1 MSTFN
6 PFWHGTPVPPEKF
19 IGREEEIR
27 AIVSRISTGQS
38 TALTGSPRCGK
49 TSVLQYL
56 TAPTKQKELYEENP
70 EQLIFSYLDAYNW
83 GTEFGPIQF
92 WETALRPLS
101 ELTETALSQ
110 AYKNCQEDRFGDYAL
125 EKLITQIKVIGKR
138 LVLMVDGL
146 DVVLGPEHL
155 SQRWNAAFFG
165 GLRTLASRSGGAL
178 ALLITVNGPLSDFQ
192 KAVQELTRSNSPY
205 FNFIY
210 EVRLG
215 AFSNEVVKQ
224 LLRQGG
230 EDFSDTSY
238 DLIHEIA
245 GGHPYLLQV
254 AASMLWEMGDI
265 VISLSSCPIM
275 SLASRDN
282 TPLRGV
288 IPQTSGTTL
297 DEYYYKSKL
306 PVQFIKNFYPQV
318 QEVLDE
324 IWQSWSGSLQKAFI
338 SVAFGQMKELR
349 EVFEKRLQI
358 DMEKLIR
365 RIPPLRLDLEYL
377 KQYGFVTEDENMSG
391 GWRVVPRIF
400 LPFAIL
406 NFKVEYRSKLPKEVF
421 RYLLWIWDEEHKMI
435 T

>member
-1 MSTFN
+1 MTILN

-19 IGREEEIR
+19 IGRKEERR

-56 TAPTKQKELYEENP
+56 TAPTKQKELYEENA

-83 GTEFGPIQF
+83 GTEFGPVQF

-101 ELTETALSQ
+101 ELTDATLVQ

-125 EKLITQIKVIGKR
+125 EKLITQIKAIGKR

-146 DVVLGPEHL
+146 DVILGPTPL
-155 SQRWNAAFFG
+155 SQPWNAAFFG
-165 GLRTLASRSGGAL
+165 NLRTLASRSGGAL

-192 KAVQELTRSNSPY
+192 KAVQELTRSTSPY

-215 AFSNEVVKQ
+215 AFSNEEVKQ
-224 LLRQGG
+224 LLQKGG
-230 EDFSDTSY
+230 EGFSDTNF
-238 DLIHEIA
+238 DLIYGLV

-254 AASMLWEMGDI
+254 AASMLWEMGD
-265 VISLSSCPIM
+265 
-275 SLASRDN
+275 
-282 TPLRGV
+282 
-288 IPQTSGTTL
+288 
-297 DEYYYKSKL
+297 KSQS
-306 PVQFIKNFYPQV
+306 PVQFVEDFYPQI

-338 SVAFGQMKELR
+338 SVVFVQIKELK
-349 EVFEKRLQI
+349 EVFQKKLQI
-358 DMEKLIR
+358 DIDKLSL
-365 RIPPLRLDLEYL
+365 RIPPLKLDLEYL
-377 KQYGFVTEDENMSG
+377 KQYGFVTEDENMPG
-391 GWRVVPRIF
+391 GWKVVPKIF

-406 NFKVEYRSKLPKEVF
+406 NFKEEYRNKLPEMFGAKVF
-421 RYLLWIWDEEHKMI
+421 NYLFVPGYSEKSKFPFFKFA
-435 T
+435 

>member
-1 MSTFN
+1 MPTLN
-6 PFWHGTPVPPEKF
+6 PFWHGTPVPSEKF
-19 IGREEEIR
+19 IGREHELR
-27 AIVSRISTGQS
+27 QIVGRILTGQS
-38 TALTGSPRCGK
+38 TAITGSPRCGK
-49 TSVLQYL
+49 TSILDYL
-56 TAPTKQKELYEENP
+56 MAPVKRQELYEEHA

-125 EKLITQIKVIGKR
+125 EKLINKIKAIDKQ
-138 LVLMVDGL
+138 LVLMVDGF
-146 DVVLGPEHL
+146 DVILGPKHL
-155 SQRWNAAFFG
+155 SQHWNAAFFG
-165 GLRTLASRSGGAL
+165 NLRTLASRSGGAL
-178 ALLITVNGPLSDFQ
+178 ALLITVNGPLSEFQ
-192 KAVQELTRSNSPY
+192 KGVQELTRSNAPY

-230 EDFSDTSY
+230 ERFSDTSY
-238 DLIHEIA
+238 ELIRELT

-254 AASMLWEMGDI
+254 AASILWEMGD
-265 VISLSSCPIM
+265 
-275 SLASRDN
+275 
-282 TPLRGV
+282 
-288 IPQTSGTTL
+288 
-297 DEYYYKSKL
+297 KSKS
-306 PVQFIKNFYPQV
+306 PVPFIEDFYPQV

-324 IWQSWSGSLQKAFI
+324 IWQSWSKSLQKAFV
-338 SVAFGQMKELR
+338 SVAFVQMKELK
-349 EVFEKRLQI
+349 EVFKKRLQI

-365 RIPPLRLDLEYL
+365 RIPPLKLDLEYL
-377 KQYGFVTEDENMSG
+377 KQYGFVTEDENMPG

-406 NFKVEYRSKLPKEVF
+406 NFKEEYRNKLPKEVF
-421 RYLLWIWDEEHKMI
+421 NYLFVSGYGEKSKFPFFKFS
-435 T
+435 